1 MLLWA
6 GTDWDRYGLF
16 GCRLR
21 SWLPLSEGAGFSTD
35 INLNH
40 EEMNLL
46 LENEKI
52 RAIDGIVIHCYVL
65 SESCNKNTHQLLI
78 AAVKS

>member
-21 SWLPLSEGAGFSTD
+21 SWLPLSEGAGFSTG

-40 EEMNLL
+40 GKMNLL
-46 LENEKI
+46 LKNEKM
-52 RAIDGIVIHCYVL
+52 
-65 SESCNKNTHQLLI
+65 
-78 AAVKS
+78 